1 MAQRRWDLIVVGAGS
16 AGAVLAARAAARGR
30 QVLLLEAGPDY
41 RSAQMPE
48 VWRSPN
54 PAVALM
60 DPATA
65 AHLVWMGLNS
75 SRTDKQP
82 QAPYWRG
89 RGAGGSS
96 SVNGQIAIRPP
107 MEDFQEWA
115 ALGCRGWAPNDV
127 LPYFAKLEDDSDFGD
142 EPHHG
147 RGGPTPIYRTPKD
160 AWGAVDRALADSAL
174 AAGWGWAPDVNAPG
188 ATGVSPY
195 PINSRDA
202 RRVSVNDAYLEPA
215 RDLPGLT
222 VRGGALVDTVV
233 FEDNRAVGVRVLPDG
248 AGAGAGAGAGTGA
261 GAGVG
266 VIEYADEV
274 ILSAGVIHS
283 PAILLRSGI
292 GPADQLRT
300 LGIEVRQNLPVG
312 LGMQDHAMTVLSLPL
327 RPEAAIK
334 SPHDRHTNVCVR
346 RSSDSGTHSNDL
358 LFASLNQNVLAMA
371 TADSRS
377 HSGAFGVWLNQTHSR
392 GELTLTS
399 TDPTAHPHVAER
411 MLSDERDLAP
421 MREGVRALVEL
432 SRSPE
437 TATILAAGLEEANR
451 PLFDALASDSALDDH
466 LLATVVDAQ
475 HGTSTCRMGAPDAA
489 ETVVDPACR
498 VLGIQGLRVVDAS
511 IFPSVPRAN
520 TNLATIMAGEL
531 MADRLD
537 D

>member
-1 MAQRRWDLIVVGAGS
+1 MAQRSWDLIVVGAGS
-16 AGAVLAARAAARGR
+16 AGAVLAARTAARGR
-30 QVLLLEAGPDY
+30 RVLLLEAGPDY

-48 VWRSPN
+48 AWRSPN

-65 AHLVWMGLNS
+65 VRLLWTGLTAA
-75 SRTDKQP
+75 RTDKQP

-115 ALGCRGWAPNDV
+115 ALGCRGWTPDDV
-127 LPYFAKLEDDSDFGD
+127 LPYFAKLEDDGDFGD
-142 EPHHG
+142 EPYHG
-147 RGGPTPIYRTPKD
+147 RGGPTPIHRTPEA
-160 AWGAVDRALADSAL
+160 AWGAVDRVLADSAL

-202 RRVSVNDAYLEPA
+202 RRVSVNDGYLEPA

-222 VRGGALVDTVV
+222 VRGGALVDSVI
-233 FEDNRAVGVRVLPDG
+233 FEGDRAVGVRVLHD
-248 AGAGAGAGAGTGA
+248 GTGGGDGGDGGSEGGGTVVA
-261 GAGVG
+261 
-266 VIEYADEV
+266 EYADEV

-312 LGMQDHAMTVLSLPL
+312 LGMQDHAMAAVSLPL
-327 RPEAAIK
+327 RAEAAIK

-346 RSSDSGTHSNDL
+346 RSSDSGTHANDL
-358 LFASLNQNVLAMA
+358 LFVSMNQNVLALA
-371 TADSRS
+371 TAEPGA
-377 HSGAFGVWLNQTHSR
+377 HSGAFGVWLNRAHSR

-399 TDPTAHPHVAER
+399 ADPTAHPHIVER

-421 MREGVRALVEL
+421 LREGVRALVEL
-432 SRSPE
+432 ARSPE
-437 TATILAAGLEEANR
+437 TAPVLAAGLEEANR
-451 PLFDALASDSALDDH
+451 PLFDVLANDSALDDY

-489 ETVVDPACR
+489 DTVVDPACR
-498 VLGIQGLRVVDAS
+498 VLGVRGLRVVDAS